1 MAQRRLPHRP
11 PRLPPTGSCFAPQV
25 GSYNSTQNVRIED
38 GAHFDINLRLP
49 PYSLD
54 RPLAVFYEA
63 SAPGPAK
70 FMLLYSA
77 EQLRQQDFAA
87 MRLRCAFPQACPEC
101 P

>member
-1 MAQRRLPHRP
+1 M
-11 PRLPPTGSCFAPQV
+11 
-25 GSYNSTQNVRIED
+25 RIED